1 VADYNANIKVNA
13 DTRAAE
19 QALKRLTTEFDKL
32 KGVKNIGEAFVPK
45 QALTRLEKSLNTVVN
60 RANTVEKAFARVV
73 EGVGT
78 LGVSGAALG
87 GLNEALKSVATATGQ
102 SAANFSGAAQKID
115 EFAAAGD
122 TLKTTLAQVNNL
134 LVDVSHEIARGVV
147 PGFSIMDDTAQAT
160 AQTANKLQYAFQQ
173 FLDSSEGIRTFVNNI
188 GTLEGTSGAAAVA
201 LTALAAVVE
210 GQLSEAL
217 YDIDTSASTALQNLA
232 ADASKGASELQ
243 RLIRATQ
250 GTVEQYEALISKG
263 QERIRTVNAESNE
276 ARRAANTITQGQKLL
291 NAELERQNDLLREA
305 RGLRPASVEK
315 RATDRYNLFQRR
327 KEYTKTV
334 ADEFTAVDES
344 IARIAQQPTDFTR
357 ALGLDSAEDK
367 LRRFNA
373 ELDAVH
379 EALEQ
384 METRGALN
392 PFGITAQ
399 QIEIADHNAKQF
411 ASDIE
416 LVNKQLTEMLQVHQA
431 LGRMESARPS
441 GLENG
446 QPDPFGVN
454 LEQVYEARYAEE
466 KAFEDLRLDT
476 IRQAIN
482 AELDGIDE
490 VYNARTKAN
499 KAALD
504 DFDRRLTGR
513 GEAKKRRR
521 QVAENVAIGGAFPLL
536 FGGGPGAVLGGAAGG
551 FIPGS
556 PMLSVVTSA
565 LGTVFDQYVQ
575 GVTETGKALR
585 YPIESFKELAEKGL
599 LASKSQEKYIEKL
612 IEAGRVYEA
621 AGIIQD
627 EVIKKIGVQG
637 VKDLQNAGAAS
648 DKLNKAMAELAIQ
661 TQAAVAGPLAAFL
674 SWLAEVVAIGNNA
687 RRAEAAAA
695 DLVPQDPAQRK
706 KFESALI
713 TEFNRAYGGS
723 STKLTR
729 GSISE
734 TLKYMS
740 MDQRG
745 RAGLQRLQMQFQ
757 PQTAPGLNVDPTA
770 AQRAAAQTQELQKQV
785 DLAGKQLSLV
795 GLTLEKD
802 GARYIAA
809 AKAVAQQ
816 EYDNKLLEIKN
827 SWIGK
832 IFDKEKNLAMIKKAN
847 LELAAKNK
855 QIDVEI
861 TQNAEMREKAALS
874 AEAALYQ
881 QAERILLFAVK
892 AEEFR
897 AGEEASLTEQL
908 NLHQLIGNQREAA
921 LEVERTLALQE
932 AAKNG
937 TTQQVVTLYELKRA
951 LLKDE
956 LDLEKAITQ
965 TRKDRLVLDRAIAQA
980 DALREAAAPFTELQR
995 SRALEQQ
1002 YAKTYLRLVTEGL
1015 LPAEAERIAN
1025 FEKLVAEQ
1033 LAYTDQQIGAV
1044 EQQILLTEATITE
1057 ADARGVA
1064 VDKLKEQLDL
1074 LKQQRGV
1081 IEGRA
1086 AAGPGEGLTDRQL
1099 LETAIADV
1107 RGQLN
1112 ELINPANQVVA
1123 AADAIGTAFAD
1134 SFKGII
1140 SGAMTAQQALASF
1153 FQSVADS
1160 FLDMA
1165 AQIIAKWI
1173 QMTILNT
1180 VLSLFPGGGGGGGG
1194 TTLNM
1199 PNGIGDSYKGLMN
1212 FADGGNPPVNR
1223 PSIVGEK
1230 GPELFVPRSSG
1241 TIIPNNKLGM
1251 GDANIVVN
1259 VDASG
1264 SKAEGD
1270 AGQANKLGE
1279 AIGLAVK
1286 QELIKQKRPGGLLA

>member
-45 QALTRLEKSLNTVVN
+45 QGLTRLEKGLSTVVN

-87 GLNEALKSVATATGQ
+87 GLNEALKGVATATGQ
-102 SAANFSGAAQKID
+102 SAANFSGAARKID

-134 LVDVSHEIARGVV
+134 LVDVGHEIARGIV
-147 PGFSIMDDTAQAT
+147 PGFSVMDDTAQAT

-217 YDIDTSASTALQNLA
+217 YDVDTSASTALQNLA
-232 ADASKGASELQ
+232 ADASRGASELQ

-263 QERIRTVNAESNE
+263 QERIRTVNAESDE
-276 ARRAANTITQGQKLL
+276 ARRAANTVTQGQKLL

-344 IARIAQQPTDFTR
+344 IARIAQQPTDWSR
-357 ALGLDSAEDK
+357 ALGIDTAEEK
-367 LRRFNA
+367 LRRFNK
-373 ELDAVH
+373 EMDALH
-379 EALEQ
+379 QALGQ
-384 METRGALN
+384 MEGRAAN
-392 PFGITAQ
+392 PFGITAK
-399 QIEIADHNAKQF
+399 QIELAEHNAKEFKQQ
-411 ASDIE
+411 IQQ
-416 LVNKQLTEMLQVHQA
+416 VNLQLEDLTQLHKA
-431 LGRMESARPS
+431 LGQMEKGGS
-441 GLENG
+441 G
-446 QPDPFGVN
+446 PFGIEE
-454 LEQVYEARYAEE
+454 EQIQEAYEFRFKEE

-490 VYNARTKAN
+490 VYKARTRAN

-504 DFDRRLTGR
+504 DFDRRLAGR

-556 PMLSVVTSA
+556 PLLSVATSA
-565 LGTVFDQYVQ
+565 LGTVIDQYVQ
-575 GVTETGKALR
+575 GVMDTGKALR

-627 EVIKKIGVQG
+627 EIIKKIGVQG
-637 VKDLQNAGAAS
+637 VKNLQNAGAAS

-687 RRAEAAAA
+687 RRAQAAAA

-713 TEFNRAYGGS
+713 AEFNRAYGGS

-745 RAGLQRLQMQFQ
+745 RAGLQRLQTQFQ

-770 AQRAAAQTQELQKQV
+770 AQLAAAQTQELQKQV

-809 AKAVAQQ
+809 AKDVALQK
-816 EYDNKLLEIKN
+816 YNNRLLEIKN
-827 SWIGK
+827 SFIGK
-832 IFDKEKNLAMIKKAN
+832 IADKERETAMNKKAQLEYDAQIKQIN
-847 LELAAKNK
+847 LEIA
-855 QIDVEI
+855 
-861 TQNAEMREKAALS
+861 QNAEMREKAALS

-881 QAERILLFAVK
+881 QSERILLFQIE
-892 AEEFR
+892 AEKFR
-897 AGEEASLTEQL
+897 AGEKAALTEQL

-932 AAKNG
+932 ASKNG
-937 TTQQVVTLYELKRA
+937 TTQQVIQLYDLKLA
-951 LLKDE
+951 LLRDE
-956 LDLEKAITQ
+956 LDLNEAIVRTQ
-965 TRKDRLVLDRAIAQA
+965 RDQLVLDKSLAQA
-980 DALREAAAPFTELQR
+980 DALREAATPFTELR
-995 SRALEQQ
+995 RNRELEQQ
-1002 YAKTYLRLVTEGL
+1002 YAKTYLRLVTEGI

-1033 LAYTDQQIGAV
+1033 LAYTDQQIKIV

-1057 ADARGVA
+1057 AEARGVA
-1064 VDKLKEQLDL
+1064 VNKLKEQLDL
-1074 LKQQRGV
+1074 LERQRAV
-1081 IEGRA
+1081 IKGEA
-1086 AAGPGEGLTDRQL
+1086 AEGPGQGPTNREQL
-1099 LETAIADV
+1099 QTAIAGV
-1107 RGQLN
+1107 KGELN
-1112 ELINPANQVVA
+1112 ALINPVNQIVS
-1123 AADAIGTAFAD
+1123 AADAIGIAFAD

-1140 SGAMTAQQALASF
+1140 SGAMTAQEALASF
-1153 FQSVADS
+1153 FQNLADY

-1173 QMTILNT
+1173 QMTILNS
-1180 VLSLFPGGGGGGGG
+1180 VLQLFPGGGGGGASGNAVAQFNASALQYRANGG
-1194 TTLNM
+1194 
-1199 PNGIGDSYKGLMN
+1199 
-1212 FADGGNPPVNR
+1212 PVSAGS
-1223 PSIVGEK
+1223 PYVVGER
-1230 GPELFVPRSSG
+1230 GPELFVPGRSG
-1241 TIIPNNKLGM
+1241 TIVPNNKMGM

-1270 AGQANKLGE
+1270 SGQANKLGE